1 MLYSLINFLTPHY
14 RGLKNST
21 VFLLLTMVSVF
32 IRLPFFFRDYIDRD
46 ESTFILMGQSWV
58 DGYLP
63 YMELWDLKPPI
74 TFAFFAVIIFFF
86 GKNFFMIR
94 LIGALII
101 GATAFYTY
109 KIALTSATKK
119 TSFWAAMACVAL
131 LSLFGSL
138 QGVMSEHL
146 SMAFFMPGL
155 YVLIKKKKAH
165 WLIIAGALFGL
176 AMMCK
181 LNLAYVALA
190 LCSYVFFVQAKKK
203 NLIQGFLNG
212 FLVGAGVLCIVLLTI
227 LPYYIEGNQNVWW
240 QSVILAS
247 LKYADSGTDSII
259 EFLPITLFF
268 SAFFIIAYKRK
279 LLNFNDRT
287 IQILSLVAIA
297 ILFSFVKGGRL
308 NGHYLILLHP
318 ILIVLFAIF
327 ISGWMVVTKINYKP
341 ILFFILLLL
350 PSESYLEYYRI
361 VKNKLEN
368 GTFYNG
374 EGFAVPRY
382 ITENKIPTKNILFL
396 GYHIGY
402 WILDTK
408 PPTKAAT
415 HPSNI
420 CRSEIFPFL
429 PTDRS
434 TNLEELKY
442 IMETIQPKT
451 VVIRK
456 DRRVFDKL
464 LLEENAYINDYLQK
478 HYAKPITVEKA
489 EILVRLE

>member
-1 MLYSLINFLTPHY
+1 VIHSIFGVY
-14 RGLKNST
+14 
-21 VFLLLTMVSVF
+21 
-32 IRLPFFFRDYIDRD
+32 
-46 ESTFILMGQSWV
+46 
-58 DGYLP
+58 YL
-63 YMELWDLKPPI
+63 
-74 TFAFFAVIIFFF
+74 
-86 GKNFFMIR
+86 
-94 LIGALII
+94 
-101 GATAFYTY
+101 
-109 KIALTSATKK
+109 
-119 TSFWAAMACVAL
+119 
-131 LSLFGSL
+131 
-138 QGVMSEHL
+138 
-146 SMAFFMPGL
+146 
-155 YVLIKKKKAH
+155 LIKKKKAH

-318 ILIVLFAIF
+318 IFIVLFAIF